1 LPSGTLEF
9 LTLTNGMYI
18 VLLMI
23 MLAFTVISRSVLQDS
38 IRIRMS
44 EVSNQVAGYLIE
56 AYSLCYQTKSDT
68 VQIYRLI
75 DIPAEIGV
83 YGYVINVKLENDT
96 WVVETHLETTEFTF
110 ARSPLWKRSNT
121 TYIETGNGTIF
132 IGGHQ
137 IGYDSV
143 LHSGS
148 SKAINRPVVWAVKS
162 GDTVRVGIGVL
173 KS

>member
-1 LPSGTLEF
+1 MPSGTLEF

-23 MLAFTVISRSVLQDS
+23 ILAFTVISRSLLQQS
-38 IRIRMS
+38 IGIRMN
-44 EVSNQVAGYLIE
+44 EVSNQVAAYLIE
-56 AYSLCYQTKSDT
+56 TYSLCYQTKSDT
-68 VQIYRLI
+68 VQIFRQI

-83 YGYVINVKLENDT
+83 YGYVLDLKLENDT
-96 WVVETHLETTEFTF
+96 WVVEAHLETTEVTSS
-110 ARSPLWKRSNT
+110 RSPLWKKSNT

-132 IGGHQ
+132 IDTHE
-137 IGYDSV
+137 IAYDSV

-148 SKAINRPVVWAVKS
+148 SKAINRPVVWAIKS